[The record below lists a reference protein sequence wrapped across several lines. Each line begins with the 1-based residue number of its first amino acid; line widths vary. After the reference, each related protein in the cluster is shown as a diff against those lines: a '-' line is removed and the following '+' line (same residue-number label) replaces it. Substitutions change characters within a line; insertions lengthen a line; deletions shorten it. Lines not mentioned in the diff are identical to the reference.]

1 MKKAIIFS
9 TIIAIVLSFA
19 GCSTGAAKKT
29 MAETTIV
36 TTETTIAT
44 TETTLPVGAPT
55 EAIIESTS
63 ETMETIGE
71 FYWPTFGIAEKL
83 PEVNWTTR
91 GQIYVD
97 SPDSFYCDIYDTD
110 LKTFGD
116 YVSACQE
123 LGYVVDYYNI
133 PGSTYYANDKD
144 GYTLT
149 VAYYKD
155 NDRMSISLYNYPE
168 T

>member
-1 MKKAIIFS
+1 MKKIIIFA
-9 TIIAIVLSFA
+9 TIIAIILSFA
-19 GCSTGAAKKT
+19 GCSTGMAKKT
-29 MAETTIV
+29 MVETTIV
-36 TTETTIAT
+36 TTEP

-55 EAIIESTS
+55 EAIIESTA

-83 PEVNWTTR
+83 PEVDWTNR

-123 LGYVVDYYNI
+123 LGYTVDYYNI
-133 PGSTYYANDKD
+133 PGSTYYANNKE

>member
-29 MAETTIV
+29 MAETTV
-36 TTETTIAT
+36 VT

-55 EAIIESTS
+55 EAIIESTA
-63 ETMETIGE
+63 ETIGE

-97 SPDSFYCDIYDTD
+97 SPDSFYCDIYNTD

-155 NDRMSISLYNYPE
+155 DDRMSISLYNYPE

>member
-1 MKKAIIFS
+1 MKKTIIFATTIAII
-9 TIIAIVLSFA
+9 LSFA
-19 GCSTGAAKKT
+19 GCGTRATKET
-29 MAETTIV
+29 VAETTIV
-36 TTETTIAT
+36 TTTAT
-44 TETTLPVGAPT
+44 EPIGAPT
-55 EAIIESTS
+55 ETMT
-63 ETMETIGE
+63 ETTEPVETTAEETIGE
-71 FYWPTFGIAEKL
+71 FYWPTFGIVERL
-83 PEVNWTTR
+83 PKVDWTTR

-110 LKTFGD
+110 LKIFGD

-123 LGYVVDYYNI
+123 LGYVNEYYNI
-133 PGSTYYANDKD
+133 PGSAYYGIDDD

-155 NDRMSISLYNYPE
+155 DNRMSISLYNYPE